1 MKVMM
6 LIGGLQTRISRKDC
20 HSLMCN
26 PGIHGPKPFGPGPSG
41 SVLVLGSL
49 VDPWCNPIYRVGDLG
64 YFKSTYSKRGCQ
76 ERCRK
81 TKECNAFA
89 YDGKWFRSN
98 SFWPIYSRTR
108 TRLVRQVPKIHIHW
122 SQWILLWGILIRYHC
137 FTKHINISMELRTH
151 LCIIGKSIIAWW
163 A

>member
-1 MKVMM
+1 MNSGMKVTM
-6 LIGGLQTRISRKDC
+6 LIGGLHARIQSLDC
-20 HSLMCN
+20 DIQSLKKLQSDVHCTLCN
-26 PGIHGPKPFGPGPSG
+26 P
-41 SVLVLGSL
+41 L
-49 VDPWCNPIYRVGDLG
+49 YRVGDLG

-122 SQWILLWGILIRYHC
+122 SQRILLWGILIRYHC